1 VGCWGFVSPP
11 HKLRLMDGKTMD
23 TNTVV
28 ERRKRRLPTKGYKR
42 AIATLE
48 VNRFIGWGYIKDLLA
63 QVPGILEEQE
73 QQWRK
78 QLEKV
83 GAKEFDGF
91 RIVKAKKYK
100 KIFGG
105 QYKEIHA
112 DERTIL
118 EHKAFI
124 VTLFKTGGR
133 VSELI
138 GLPSEDGW
146 DTEPLRVDQIDFTT
160 DKKWIS
166 VNLMRVNKRYK
177 KTKREMI
184 DKYTARPPPSQVL
197 DWKPS
202 KKRPGMFYKKGWET
216 ARKDVFRS
224 YKFPSKEPMND
235 ILIDWC
241 KTISAEY
248 GAGASDE
255 WLFAQPYHY
264 WYTFLRKLDIMK
276 QKYGPPVLW
285 TSIYHHWFRAQRAS
299 QLKQDYGLTID
310 EIGEWGKWESLEV
323 VRAYVGTEQVTEDK
337 MLKKAEEWEEIV

>member
-1 VGCWGFVSPP
+1 
-11 HKLRLMDGKTMD
+11 MD

-28 ERRKRRLPTKGYKR
+28 ERKKRKPTIKKYRR
-42 AIATLE
+42 ATATQE
-48 VNRFIGWGYIKDLLA
+48 VNRFIGWEYIKDLLA
-63 QVPGILEEQE
+63 QVPGILGEQE
-73 QQWRK
+73 QLWRK

-83 GAKEFDGF
+83 GAREFDGF

-124 VTLFKTGGR
+124 VILLKTGAR
-133 VSELI
+133 ISELI

-146 DTEPLRVDQIDFTT
+146 DTEPLRAGQIDFTT
-160 DKKWIS
+160 DKKWIFI
-166 VNLMRVNKRYK
+166 NLMRVNKRYK
-177 KTKREMI
+177 KTKREMVY
-184 DKYTARPPPSQVL
+184 KYTTQPPPSQVL
-197 DWKPS
+197 YWKPS
-202 KKRPGMFYKKGWET
+202 KKRPGVFYKKGWET
-216 ARKDVFRS
+216 TRKDVFRS
-224 YKFPSKEPMND
+224 YKFPRKEHLNN

-248 GAGASDE
+248 VSGVTDE

-264 WYTFLRKLDIMK
+264 WYNFLRKLDIMQ

-285 TSIYHHWFRAQRAS
+285 KHIYPHWFRAQRAS
-299 QLKQDYGLTID
+299 QLKQDYSLPIED
-310 EIGEWGKWESLEV
+310 IGKWGKWESLDV
-323 VRAYVGTEQVTEDK
+323 VRQYIGTEKTTEDK
-337 MLKKAEEWEEIV
+337 MLEKAEEWEEIE